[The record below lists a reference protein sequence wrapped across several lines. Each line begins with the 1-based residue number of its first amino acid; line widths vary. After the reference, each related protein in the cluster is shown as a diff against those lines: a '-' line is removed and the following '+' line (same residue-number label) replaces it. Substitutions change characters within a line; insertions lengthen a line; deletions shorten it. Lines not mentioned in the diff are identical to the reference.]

1 MAVIGAPI
9 SAPSENFTGNFGTS
23 AEEWCGLDADYRL
36 EQSWWA
42 FAGLGVTHDDYTG
55 SKPGFGV
62 RTSRLARLYR

>member
-1 MAVIGAPI
+1 MAVIGGTHFRAI
-9 SAPSENFTGNFGTS
+9 RKFYRNFGTGV
-23 AEEWCGLDADYRL
+23 EEWCGLDADYRL